1 MLVKVAKN
9 VCLFVDFIKGW
20 NLHHIIKHSG
30 MVKEWTV
37 TGNRK
42 SSEFEKSSE
51 QRKKESAMT
60 FFSAAIC

>member
-20 NLHHIIKHSG
+20 NLHHILKHSG

-37 TGNRK
+37 TGNRISK
-42 SSEFEKSSE
+42 ILRAEKV
-51 QRKKESAMT
+51 
-60 FFSAAIC
+60 

>member
-20 NLHHIIKHSG
+20 NLHHILKHSG

-42 SSEFEKSSE
+42 SSELLYVVLSMSDSGMV
-51 QRKKESAMT
+51 QNQ
-60 FFSAAIC
+60 IQI